1 MLLLLFCVLLIVFLP
16 SHLIGAS
23 GLVPTFEYA
32 MRVAYRSVD
41 ADFCLDVCVYDTRR
55 EAPSPELHTYST
67 AIAYQV
73 QVYIYYMA

>member
-1 MLLLLFCVLLIVFLP
+1 
-16 SHLIGAS
+16 
-23 GLVPTFEYA
+23 